1 MVQKS
6 ITCNSPERLREKTAS
21 VCQRTSVKRRRLT
34 DSYLRIRAGTF
45 NVNGKLPAQDLSTWL
60 GTSPNDKGPGGRV
73 LCIDSHS
80 DSLMQGQASTQEA
93 DMLVV
98 AFQEV
103 DLSTEAFFNFI
114 GPAREDAWTVA
125 ILAALGDKAKRYKKV
140 NFLLITTGTCS

>member
-1 MVQKS
+1 
-6 ITCNSPERLREKTAS
+6 
-21 VCQRTSVKRRRLT
+21 
-34 DSYLRIRAGTF
+34 
-45 NVNGKLPAQDLSTWL
+45 
-60 GTSPNDKGPGGRV
+60 
-73 LCIDSHS
+73 
-80 DSLMQGQASTQEA
+80 
-93 DMLVV
+93 MLVV